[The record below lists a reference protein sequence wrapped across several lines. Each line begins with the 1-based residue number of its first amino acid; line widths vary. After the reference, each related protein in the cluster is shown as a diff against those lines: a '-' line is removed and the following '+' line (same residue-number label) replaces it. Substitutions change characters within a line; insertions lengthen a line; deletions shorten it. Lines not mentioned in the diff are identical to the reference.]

1 MSAPLFDH
9 LEEALDALHKT
20 VLTSI
25 DENRSL
31 CIIVPSK
38 HNTFAVRQSLES
50 INISTTILGPDER
63 DKPDSKSIRIAT
75 MHRAKGLDFDEVVL
89 LIPKNEKNFD
99 LSIDTNKRL
108 KYVALTRA
116 KRIASVIQ
124 Y

>member
-1 MSAPLFDH
+1 
-9 LEEALDALHKT
+9 
-20 VLTSI
+20 
-25 DENRSL
+25 
-31 CIIVPSK
+31 VPSK